1 MAKNRILNIGFGN
14 VVVAERIVAIV
25 NPASSPMKRL
35 REEAK
40 NLGKLI
46 DATEGRKTR
55 SILVLDSDHIV
66 LSSLQTETIAQRLVQ
81 EPATRL
87 EEIAQNKGHG
97 TSSNDKS

>member
-1 MAKNRILNIGFGN
+1 MASKRILNIGFGN

-66 LSSLQTETIAQRLVQ
+66 LSALQAETITQRLIQ

-87 EEIAQNKGHG
+87 EEVISRKKQE
-97 TSSNDKS
+97 DE

>member
-1 MAKNRILNIGFGN
+1 MASKRILNIGFGN

-55 SILVLDSDHIV
+55 SILILDSDHIV
-66 LSSLQTETIAQRLVQ
+66 LSGLQAETIAQRLTQ
-81 EPATRL
+81 EPAARL
-87 EEIAQNKGHG
+87 EEVMQGRRQEDTGH
-97 TSSNDKS
+97 DK

>member
-66 LSSLQTETIAQRLVQ
+66 LSSLQTETIAQRLTQ
-81 EPATRL
+81 EPAARL
-87 EEIAQNKGHG
+87 EEVVQERKQGTIGHE
-97 TSSNDKS
+97 K